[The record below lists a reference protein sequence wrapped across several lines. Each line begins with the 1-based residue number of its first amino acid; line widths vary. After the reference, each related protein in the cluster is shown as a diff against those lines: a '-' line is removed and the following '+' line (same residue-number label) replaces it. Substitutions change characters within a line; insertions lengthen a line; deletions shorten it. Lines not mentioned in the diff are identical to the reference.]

1 MPPKKKKTFEATL
14 ELEAGNAAM
23 VDLGKMLGPTGVNT
37 RNVKVEYDE
46 TTSANR
52 GDIVP
57 VVVTVFDDR
66 SYELRYKTPP
76 TSFLIRKELGLK
88 SGSDTPGHKSGGT
101 ISRSQL
107 KSIAERKMPDLNADD
122 IDAAIKV
129 VAGSAR
135 SMGIS
140 VVDR

>member
-1 MPPKKKKTFEATL
+1 MPPKLKKTFEATL

-37 RNVKVEYDE
+37 RNVKLEYDE
-46 TTSANR
+46 ATAANR

-66 SYELRYKTPP
+66 SYRLRYKTPP

-88 SGSDTPGHKSGGT
+88 SGSENPGHKSAGT
-101 ISRSQL
+101 ITTAQL
-107 KSIAERKMPDLNADD
+107 RSIAERKLVDLNADN
-122 IDAAIKV
+122 IEAATKI

-135 SMGIS
+135 SMGIAVS
-140 VVDR
+140 E

>member
-1 MPPKKKKTFEATL
+1 MPPKKKMTFEATL

-46 TTSANR
+46 STSANR

-57 VVVTVFDDR
+57 VVVTVYDDR
-66 SYELRYKTPP
+66 TYSLRYKTPP

-88 SGSDTPGHKSGGT
+88 SGSDTPGHK
-101 ISRSQL
+101 
-107 KSIAERKMPDLNADD
+107 AERSASQ
-122 IDAAIKV
+122 AIKLPNNRPITPITP
-129 VAGSAR
+129 GSMAKVT
-135 SMGIS
+135 S
-140 VVDR
+140 